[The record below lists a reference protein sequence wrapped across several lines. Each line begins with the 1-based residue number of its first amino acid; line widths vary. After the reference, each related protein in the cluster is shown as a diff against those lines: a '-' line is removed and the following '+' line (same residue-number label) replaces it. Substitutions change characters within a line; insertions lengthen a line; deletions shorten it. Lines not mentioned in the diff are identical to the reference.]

1 MGCLLRWSAEGSATS
16 RVDAPR
22 PRSPAGAHTARSPL
36 KKRELSPEKV
46 ESEVAA
52 LESLSHPELKAR
64 WHELYEVPC
73 PPHMSRKFLL
83 RAVAYRIQEN
93 AFGGLKKSMK
103 RRLAKIAADIDTGSP
118 IKPPKAKIKPG
129 TRLLREWNGTVHEVI
144 VLESAVQYR
153 GERWPSLSA
162 VAREITGARWSGPR
176 FFGLRESARG

>member
-1 MGCLLRWSAEGSATS
+1 MGCLLRWSAQGSATS
-16 RVDAPR
+16 RVDAPHSR
-22 PRSPAGAHTARSPL
+22 PPAGAHTARSRL
-36 KKRELSPEKV
+36 KKRKRSPEEV

-52 LESLSHPELKAR
+52 LESRSHPELKAR
-64 WHELYEVPC
+64 WNELYDVSC

-83 RAVAYRIQEN
+83 HAVAYRIQEN
-93 AFGGLKKSMK
+93 AFGGLEKSTK
-103 RRLAKIAADIDTGSP
+103 HRLRKIAVDVDAGKP
-118 IKPPKAKIKPG
+118 IKPRRAKIKPG